1 MKYEVFE
8 DANDILIRKGTS
20 ELVILISKKTAYIK
34 TRGEYKF
41 VNEKNLGNFFSALET
56 PKFETG
62 IRWLPTIRKGAS
74 GMRYLE
80 AICKNL
86 STYKPLVDRELCILP
101 VSTEVSW
108 IRRHPDSVN
117 NIPIFTDIATV
128 LADFVNKD
136 FVSKVVGHV
145 LTGRDIDSMDGVYPP
160 YAIKRMKKALHI
172 LTNFNSFYALYVA
185 FGHSGGRGIIR
196 AIMQDDTMDALSS
209 QLVNL
214 APNCQNIYKLKWE
227 RVAQY
232 ITSGRIAQGYAA
244 REENFVNDWVDT
256 LHMSYTVHAKTI
268 DGVEHHKV
276 PKDEKYPKNLSTLH
290 QHYASIINQYSNHN
304 DTALYDARKEE
315 LAYYIYT
322 TKDKKYIFILPS
334 SDADMIDEARQQD
347 NCLAGYTTRHAN
359 GETTIV
365 FMRYAATPDKSLVT
379 IERRGDT
386 VIQKYRAHNRKV
398 TPEEDAAIRE
408 WLKETNKAKF
418 IELRIQQ
425 EVERRLKEKE
435 EADKKKAKK
444 SEKTTA

>member
-34 TRGEYKF
+34 TRGEYKY
-41 VNEKNLGNFFSALET
+41 VNEKTLGNFFSGLET
-56 PKFETG
+56 AKLETG
-62 IRWLPTIRKGAS
+62 IRWLPTISKGAN
-74 GMRYLE
+74 GMRYLDT
-80 AICKNL
+80 ICKNL
-86 STYKPLVDRELCILP
+86 DTFKPLVDRELCILP
-101 VSTEVSW
+101 ESTSPSW
-108 IRRHPDSVN
+108 RMPNRVN

-145 LTGRDIDSMDGVYPP
+145 LTGKQIDSMDGVYPP

-172 LTNFNSFYALYVA
+172 LTSFNSFYTLYVA

-196 AIMQDDTMDALSS
+196 AILQDDTMDALSS

-232 ITSGRIAQGYAA
+232 LTSGRIAQGYAV

-398 TPEEDAAIRE
+398 SPEEDAAIRE
-408 WLKETNKAKF
+408 WLKETNQAKF